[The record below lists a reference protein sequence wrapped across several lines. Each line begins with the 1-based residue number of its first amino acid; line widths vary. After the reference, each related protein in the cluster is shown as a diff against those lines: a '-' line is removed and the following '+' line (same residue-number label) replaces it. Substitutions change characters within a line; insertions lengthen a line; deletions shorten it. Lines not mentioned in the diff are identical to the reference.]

1 MLLAAAISCFPYA
14 VHDAF
19 NWLTVLI
26 LLPIE
31 VATGYLYYMTA
42 AMVHG
47 IEHNNDNENPMFLKV
62 ITEPLTK
69 SIMQVSTSL
78 EFFEHKGRRRRLH
91 MIKSKTVFN
100 LGLHN
105 ILCH

>member
-1 MLLAAAISCFPYA
+1 MNA

-42 AMVHG
+42 AMVQG

-69 SIMQVSTSL
+69 SIIMVRALFQHCGVSNDFVS
-78 EFFEHKGRRRRLH
+78 G
-91 MIKSKTVFN
+91 
-100 LGLHN
+100 
-105 ILCH
+105 

>member
-1 MLLAAAISCFPYA
+1 VRCLRTT

-31 VATGYLYYMTA
+31 VATGYLYYMTE
-42 AMVHG
+42 AMTKG
-47 IEHNNDNENPMFLKV
+47 ITASESSDNPQFLKV

-69 SIMQVSTSL
+69 LIVQV
-78 EFFEHKGRRRRLH
+78 
-91 MIKSKTVFN
+91 
-100 LGLHN
+100 
-105 ILCH
+105 IL